1 VQAHPFWVSFLDISF
16 SLLMMVKYE
25 SIHLNLSKYYLN
37 QKHKRWKVSLVFNEI
52 QARRTKKS
60 AKRLER
66 LVCSGLRP
74 GEDLEKYVAE
84 LKTMTDETMDE
95 KTIDRKTRFLKAL
108 ANETRLKILE
118 LLSKR
123 EMCVCELTIALDLT
137 QPTAS
142 HHLNILE
149 NMGLIKDKK
158 MGKWVFYSVTS
169 PELTQHFFKFL
180 DLKE

>member
-1 VQAHPFWVSFLDISF
+1 
-16 SLLMMVKYE
+16 M
-25 SIHLNLSKYYLN
+25 
-37 QKHKRWKVSLVFNEI
+37 VFNEME
-52 QARRTKKS
+52 ARRSKRST
-60 AKRLER
+60 KRLER

-74 GEDLEKYVAE
+74 EENLEKYAAE
-84 LKTMTDETMDE
+84 LKT
-95 KTIDRKTRFLKAL
+95 IARALKAL

-123 EMCVCELTIALDLT
+123 EMCVCELTVALDLT

-158 MGKWVFYSVTS
+158 MGKWVFYSVTN
-169 PELTQHFFKFL
+169 PELTQHFFDFL
-180 DLKE
+180 GLRESPAL